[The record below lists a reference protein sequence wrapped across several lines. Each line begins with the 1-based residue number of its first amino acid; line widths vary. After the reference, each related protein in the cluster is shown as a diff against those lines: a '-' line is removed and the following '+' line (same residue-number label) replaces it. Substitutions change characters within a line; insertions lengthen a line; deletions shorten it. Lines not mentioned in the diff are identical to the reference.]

1 MYDDDETLTHIEQT
15 PDKVLAD
22 RLRQEKAFA
31 NFKFS
36 KKHIAFLK
44 DLMKIEIQ
52 EHLEDKLS
60 RVGKRLG
67 EAEDIIKELKANQKL
82 KDLEQDHQVK
92 EIKRIIQDKVNS
104 GKAFVGFIA
113 FLITIAMGLIS
124 KYG

>member
-36 KKHIAFLK
+36 KKHISFLK

-52 EHLEDKLS
+52 DHLESKLS
-60 RVGKRLG
+60 RFGRRLEDVEKSASANENKR
-67 EAEDIIKELKANQKL
+67 ELR
-82 KDLEQDHQVK
+82 DLTQDHKYQELEKLIAEK
-92 EIKRIIQDKVNS
+92 EKSAKSFVVGIGFMVTII
-104 GKAFVGFIA
+104 
-113 FLITIAMGLIS
+113 MGLIS